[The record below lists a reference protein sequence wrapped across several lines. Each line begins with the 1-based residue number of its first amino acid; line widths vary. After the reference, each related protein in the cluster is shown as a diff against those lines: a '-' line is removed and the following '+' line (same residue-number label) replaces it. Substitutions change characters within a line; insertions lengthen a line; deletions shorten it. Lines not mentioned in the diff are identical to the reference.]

1 MVDVKFYPINLNLK
15 DKKVLI
21 VGAGK
26 VALRKFKRLLL
37 TEAKIKIVSP
47 EFNQEF
53 ESFLKKDSEQYTF
66 QKRKFRNKDLL
77 GCFLVFAATN
87 NSELNQNI
95 TFLAREKN
103 VLVNTVD
110 NAEISNF
117 TVPAI
122 VNRGELLLTV
132 STGSSLPALSK
143 NIRKKMESDFGIEYQ
158 LLLDIMSENR
168 AKLIANIEDDKL
180 RKNIFRKIAASD
192 FLIKIRGIIDNYD
205 PQILENGNY
214 NLKKTEYLALKEEIK
229 KEISYLIARAKNNQ
243 NLEL

>member
-1 MVDVKFYPINLNLK
+1 MKFYPVNLNLK
-15 DKKVLI
+15 YKKVLI

-47 EFNQEF
+47 EFNQGF
-53 ESFLKKDSEQYTF
+53 ESFLKGKSDQYTF
-66 QKRKFRNKDLL
+66 EKRKFRDKDMF

-87 NSELNQNI
+87 NFELNQNI
-95 TFLAREKN
+95 TFLARKKN
-103 VLVNTVD
+103 ILVNTVD
-110 NAEISNF
+110 NAELSNF
-117 TVPAI
+117 TLPAI

-158 LLLDIMSENR
+158 VLLDIMSENR
-168 AKLIANIEDDKL
+168 AKIIEKIEDDKL

-192 FLIKIRGIIDNYD
+192 FLIKIKKIIDDYN
-205 PQILENGNY
+205 PKILANGNY
-214 NLKKTEYLALKEEIK
+214 NLKKSEYLALKKEIK
-229 KEISYLIARAKNNQ
+229 KEILYLIVREKNNQ
-243 NLEL
+243 NSKS

>member
-1 MVDVKFYPINLNLK
+1 VKFYPINLNLK

-47 EFNQEF
+47 EFNHEF
-53 ESFLKKDSEQYTF
+53 EVFLTQESEQYTF
-66 QKRKFRNKDLL
+66 KKRKFRNKDLF
-77 GCFLVFAATN
+77 GYFLVFAATN
-87 NSELNQNI
+87 NSELNKEI

-110 NAEISNF
+110 NAELSDF
-117 TVPAI
+117 TLPAI

-168 AKLIANIEDDKL
+168 AKLIDKIEDVKL

-192 FLIKIRGIIDNYD
+192 FLIKIRDIIDNYD
-205 PQILENGNY
+205 PQISENGNY
-214 NLKKTEYLALKEEIK
+214 NLKKTEYLAFKEKIK
-229 KEISYLIARAKNNQ
+229 KEISYLIVRAKNNQ
-243 NLEL
+243 NS

>member
-1 MVDVKFYPINLNLK
+1 VKFYPINLNLK

-47 EFNQEF
+47 EFNHEF
-53 ESFLKKDSEQYTF
+53 EVFLKQESEQYTF
-66 QKRKFRNKDLL
+66 KKRKFRNKDLF
-77 GCFLVFAATN
+77 GYFLVFAATN
-87 NSELNQNI
+87 NSELNKEI

-110 NAEISNF
+110 NAELSDF
-117 TVPAI
+117 TLPAI

-168 AKLIANIEDDKL
+168 AKLIDKIEDVKL

-192 FLIKIRGIIDNYD
+192 FLIKIRDIIDNYD
-205 PQILENGNY
+205 PQISENGNY
-214 NLKKTEYLALKEEIK
+214 NLKKTEYLAFKEKIK
-229 KEISYLIARAKNNQ
+229 KEISYLIVRAKNNQ
-243 NLEL
+243 NS

>member
-1 MVDVKFYPINLNLK
+1 MKFYPINLNLK

-26 VALRKFKRLLL
+26 VALRKFRRLLL

-47 EFNQEF
+47 EFNQKF
-53 ESFLKKDSEQYTF
+53 KSFLKRESEQYIF
-66 QKRKFRNKDLL
+66 KKRKFRNKDLL

-87 NSELNQNI
+87 NSELNQRI

-103 VLVNTVD
+103 ILVNTVD
-110 NAEISNF
+110 NAEISDF
-117 TVPAI
+117 TLPAI

-143 NIRKKMESDFGIEYQ
+143 NVRKKMESDFGIEYQ

-168 AKLIANIEDDKL
+168 AKIIENIEDDQL
-180 RKNIFRKIAASD
+180 RKNIFRKIAAAD
-192 FLIKIRGIIDNYD
+192 FLIKIRNIIDNYD
-205 PQILENGNY
+205 PQILANDNY
-214 NLKKTEYLALKEEIK
+214 NLKKTEYLAFKEEIK
-229 KEISYLIARAKNNQ
+229 KEISYLIAREKNNQ
-243 NLEL
+243 NSEL

>member
-1 MVDVKFYPINLNLK
+1 MKFYPINLNLK

-26 VALRKFKRLLL
+26 VALRKFRRLLL

-47 EFNQEF
+47 EFNHEF
-53 ESFLKKDSEQYTF
+53 KSFLKRESEQYIF
-66 QKRKFRNKDLL
+66 KKRKFRNKDLL

-87 NSELNQNI
+87 NSELNQRI

-103 VLVNTVD
+103 ILVNTVD
-110 NAEISNF
+110 NAEISDF
-117 TVPAI
+117 TLPAI

-143 NIRKKMESDFGIEYQ
+143 NVRKKMELDFGIEYQ

-168 AKLIANIEDDKL
+168 AKIIENIENDQL
-180 RKNIFRKIAASD
+180 RKNIFKKIAAAD
-192 FLIKIRGIIDNYD
+192 FLIKIRDIIDNYN
-205 PQILENGNY
+205 PQILANDNY
-214 NLKKTEYLALKEEIK
+214 NLKKTEYLAFKEEIK

-243 NLEL
+243 NSEL

>member
-47 EFNQEF
+47 EFNQGF
-53 ESFLKKDSEQYTF
+53 ESFLKGKSDQYTF
-66 QKRKFRNKDLL
+66 EKRKFRNEDLL
-77 GCFLVFAATN
+77 EYFLVFAATN
-87 NSELNQNI
+87 NPELNQDI

-103 VLVNTVD
+103 ILVNTVD
-110 NAEISNF
+110 NAELSEF
-117 TVPAI
+117 TLPAI

-143 NIRKKMESDFGIEYQ
+143 NVRKKMESDFGIEYQ

-168 AKLIANIEDDKL
+168 AEIIESIEDDKL
-180 RKNIFRKIAASD
+180 RKNIFRKIAAD
-192 FLIKIRGIIDNYD
+192 NFLIKIRDIIDSYD
-205 PQILENGNY
+205 AQNLENGKY
-214 NLKKTEYLALKEEIK
+214 NIKKTEYLAFKKEIK
-229 KEISYLIARAKNNQ
+229 KEIAYLILKEKNNH
-243 NLEL
+243 NSEF

>member
-1 MVDVKFYPINLNLK
+1 MKFYPINLNLK

-26 VALRKFKRLLL
+26 VALRKFRRLLL

-47 EFNQEF
+47 EFNQGF
-53 ESFLKKDSEQYTF
+53 KSFLKRESEQYIF
-66 QKRKFRNKDLL
+66 KKRKFRNKDLL

-87 NSELNQNI
+87 NSELNQRI
-95 TFLAREKN
+95 TFLAKEKN
-103 VLVNTVD
+103 ILVNVVD
-110 NAEISNF
+110 NAEISDF
-117 TVPAI
+117 TLPAI

-143 NIRKKMESDFGIEYQ
+143 NVRKKMESDFGIEYQ

-168 AKLIANIEDDKL
+168 AKIIENIENDQL
-180 RKNIFRKIAASD
+180 RKNIFRKIAAAD
-192 FLIKIRGIIDNYD
+192 FLIKIRDIIDNYN
-205 PQILENGNY
+205 PQILANDNY
-214 NLKKTEYLALKEEIK
+214 NLKKTEYLAFKEEIK

-243 NLEL
+243 NSEL